1 MFLAWRD
8 MLFARGRFALITAVV
23 LLMTLLI
30 GLLSGLTGGL
40 AQQNISAVQAL
51 EGDRTVIAGE
61 TFDESELTQS
71 QVDAWKDAEAVTGVR
86 EVGIL
91 RFQIDPA
98 DGDAS
103 GDAADAASTGDADAA
118 DAASAD
124 EVPTNDG
131 DASEEDSEASGSG
144 LSASLFGG
152 TEDSPSRDG
161 RVRLSPSAA
170 DDLAVT
176 DGDHVT
182 VLGIDLTVEVLD
194 EDRWYS
200 HTPVAYVTMAD
211 WREMELRLGREDVAA
226 TALMV
231 DLADSADAE
240 AIDGLA
246 DETSTSASGSLGSLM
261 AIGSFRS
268 EIGSLLMMVGMLFGI
283 SALVVGAFF
292 TVWTMQRTGDIAV
305 LKALGASTPA
315 LLRDALGQSLMVL
328 IAGVGG
334 GIALTTALG
343 LGVSGVVPFVVTW
356 YTTLL
361 PAALLIVL
369 GLAGAG
375 FALRS
380 VTRADPLTALGS
392 AR

>member
-200 HTPVAYVTMAD
+200 HTPVAYVTMA
-211 WREMELRLGREDVAA
+211 ED
-226 TALMV
+226 
-231 DLADSADAE
+231 
-240 AIDGLA
+240 
-246 DETSTSASGSLGSLM
+246 
-261 AIGSFRS
+261 
-268 EIGSLLMMVGMLFGI
+268 
-283 SALVVGAFF
+283 
-292 TVWTMQRTGDIAV
+292 
-305 LKALGASTPA
+305 
-315 LLRDALGQSLMVL
+315 
-328 IAGVGG
+328 
-334 GIALTTALG
+334 
-343 LGVSGVVPFVVTW
+343 
-356 YTTLL
+356 
-361 PAALLIVL
+361 
-369 GLAGAG
+369 
-375 FALRS
+375 
-380 VTRADPLTALGS
+380 
-392 AR
+392 

>member
-91 RFQIDPA
+91 RFQVDPA
-98 DGDAS
+98 DGDSS
-103 GDAADAASTGDADAA
+103 GDAADADAVDADAA

-152 TEDSPSRDG
+152 TEDSPSRNG
-161 RVRLSPSAA
+161 RVRLSSSAA

-211 WREMELRLGREDVAA
+211 WREMELRLGREDIAA

-246 DETSTSASGSLGSLM
+246 GETSTSASGSLGSLM

>member
-40 AQQNISAVQAL
+40 AQQNISGVQAL
-51 EGDRTVIAGE
+51 AGDRTVIAGE
-61 TFDESELTQS
+61 TFDESELSRS
-71 QVDAWKDAEAVTGVR
+71 QVDRWKDSEAVTGVR
-86 EVGIL
+86 EIGIL

-98 DGDAS
+98 DDGAAS
-103 GDAADAASTGDADAA
+103 GEDA
-118 DAASAD
+118 
-124 EVPTNDG
+124 
-131 DASEEDSEASGSG
+131 EASGSG
-144 LSASLFGG
+144 VSAALFGG

-161 RVRLSPSAA
+161 RVRLSDSAA
-170 DDLAVT
+170 EDLSVT
-176 DGDHVT
+176 DGDRVS

-200 HTPVAYVTMAD
+200 HTPVAYVTMDD
-211 WREMELRLGREDVAA
+211 WQEMELRLGREDVAA
-226 TALMV
+226 TALMI
-231 DLADSADAE
+231 DLADSADAST
-240 AIDGLA
+240 IDALA
-246 DETSTSASGSLGSLM
+246 DETSTTASGSLSSLM

-292 TVWTMQRTGDIAV
+292 TVWTMQRTGDVAV

-334 GIALTTALG
+334 GIALTTAVG

-361 PAALLIVL
+361 PAVMLIVL

>member
-61 TFDESELTQS
+61 TFDESELSQS
-71 QVDAWKDAEAVTGVR
+71 QVDAWEDAEAVTGVR

-98 DGDAS
+98 DGDSS
-103 GDAADAASTGDADAA
+103 GDAADADAD
-118 DAASAD
+118 DESAD

-131 DASEEDSEASGSG
+131 DASEEDAEASGSG

-200 HTPVAYVTMAD
+200 HTPVAYVTMDD

-246 DETSTSASGSLGSLM
+246 DETSTTASGSLSSLM

-343 LGVSGVVPFVVTW
+343 LGVSGVVPLVVTW